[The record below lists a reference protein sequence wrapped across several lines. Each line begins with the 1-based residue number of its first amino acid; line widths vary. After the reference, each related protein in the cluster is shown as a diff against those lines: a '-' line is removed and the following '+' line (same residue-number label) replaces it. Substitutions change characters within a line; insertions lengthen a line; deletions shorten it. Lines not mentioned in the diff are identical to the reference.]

1 MGRCEQQTNN
11 GTAMHHMIMHI
22 VILLHRTPGLHI
34 HMKNSKM
41 NKDD

>member
-1 MGRCEQQTNN
+1 MGQQTNN
-11 GTAMHHMIMHI
+11 GNSNASHDHTYCI

-41 NKDD
+41 NEV